1 MVNSKAIGGIITG
14 VTLIVI
20 IIVFVS
26 NSNQDTTPD
35 TVQTNQQENAI
46 NISDSAAVIKTPT
59 NNTNY
64 IIDENGNRQYIISAV
79 DTPELKDWAHLGS
92 YTITL
97 FPLWN

>member
-46 NISDSAAVIKTPT
+46 NISDSATVIKTPT

-79 DTPELKDWAHLGS
+79 DTPELKD
-92 YTITL
+92 
-97 FPLWN
+97 